1 MFSNR
6 ILQYYHQLRG
16 PANLPSHVVV
26 LNPYQNT
33 YALSLCQQ
41 FYDKYYSDDQSRK
54 ILFGINPGRL
64 GAGLTG
70 IPFTDPVV
78 LSDRCGIPNH
88 LNQRAELSS
97 SFIYEMISSYGGPV
111 PFYARYYISALSPLG
126 YVSKGVN
133 LNYYDLPNYKIL
145 FESYIVT
152 QIKAQLNFNIDRSVA
167 FSVGKGKNFDFLC
180 YLNKKHHF
188 FDAVVPL
195 PHPRWVMQYKLKKKD
210 DFIADY
216 LAQLK

>member
-6 ILQYYHQLRG
+6 VLQYYHQLSG
-16 PANLPSHVVV
+16 PANLPSHVEV

-54 ILFGINPGRL
+54 IIFGINPGRL

-70 IPFTDPVV
+70 IPLTDPVV
-78 LSDRCGIPNH
+78 LSEKCDIPNH

-111 PFYARYYISALSPLG
+111 SFYARYYISALSPLG

-145 FESYIVT
+145 FESYIVK
-152 QIKAQLNFNIDRSVA
+152 QIKAQLHFNIDRSVA
-167 FSVGKGKNFDFLC
+167 FSVGKGKNFDFLR
-180 YLNKKHHF
+180 YLNKKYYF
-188 FDAVVPL
+188 FDAVIPL
-195 PHPRWVMQYKLKKKD
+195 PHPRWVMQYKLKHKN
-210 DFIADY
+210 DFIAAY
-216 LAQLK
+216 IAQLK

>member
-6 ILQYYHQLRG
+6 VLQYYHQLSG

-41 FYDKYYSDDQSRK
+41 FYDKYYSDDQPRK

-70 IPFTDPVV
+70 IPFTDPTA
-78 LSDRCGIPNH
+78 LSNRCAIPNT
-88 LNQRAELSS
+88 LNQRAQLSS
-97 SFIYEMISSYGGPV
+97 SFIYEMIASFGGAAA
-111 PFYARYYISALSPLG
+111 FYARYYISALSPLG

-133 LNYYDLPNYKIL
+133 LNYYDLPNYKTL

-152 QIKAQLNFNIDRSVA
+152 QIKAQLNFKIDRSVA
-167 FSVGKGKNFDFLC
+167 FSVGKGKNFDFLY
-180 YLNKKHHF
+180 YLNKKYQF
-188 FDAVVPL
+188 FDAVVAL
-195 PHPRWVMQYKLKKKD
+195 PHPRWVMQYKLKQKD
-210 DFIADY
+210 DFISDY
-216 LAQLK
+216 LSQLK

>member
-41 FYDKYYSDDQSRK
+41 FYDKYYSDDQPRK

-70 IPFTDPVV
+70 IPFTDPIM
-78 LSDRCGIPNH
+78 LADRCGLPNT
-88 LNQRAELSS
+88 LNQRPELSS
-97 SFIYEMISSYGGPV
+97 GFVYDMISGYGGPDA
-111 PFYARYYISALSPLG
+111 FYASYYISALSPLG

-133 LNYYDLPNYKIL
+133 LNYYDLFNYKDL

-152 QIKAQLNFNIDRSVA
+152 QIQIQLTFNIDRRVA
-167 FSVGKGKNFDFLC
+167 YSVGKGKNYDFLC